1 MVKSTTLKKNKK
13 MKKHEI
19 KSLNEGLPE
28 FFLEDL
34 EQRLE
39 TDPLNVG
46 ALVSLNEP
54 STQSGS
60 EWCLIYCSKNFSCEE
75 YKD

>member
-1 MVKSTTLKKNKK
+1 
-13 MKKHEI
+13 MKKHKI

-60 EWCLIYCSKNFSCEE
+60 EWCLIHCSKNFSCNE
-75 YKD
+75 YKG

>member
-1 MVKSTTLKKNKK
+1 MKSTTLKTNKK
-13 MKKHEI
+13 MEKHEI

-28 FFLEDL
+28 LFLEDL

-46 ALVSLNEP
+46 ALVSLNDP
-54 STQSGS
+54 SVQSGS
-60 EWCLIYCSKNFSCEE
+60 EWCLI
-75 YKD
+75 